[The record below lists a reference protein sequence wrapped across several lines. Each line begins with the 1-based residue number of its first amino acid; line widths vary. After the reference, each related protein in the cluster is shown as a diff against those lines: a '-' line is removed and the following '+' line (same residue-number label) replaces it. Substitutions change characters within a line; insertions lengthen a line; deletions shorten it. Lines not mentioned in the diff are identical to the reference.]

1 MAKSDDIL
9 KKYGITQVRGSE
21 SGSGASKSSAT
32 STTNT
37 SSSKPKTT
45 GTGIGKAD
53 SILSKYGIT
62 QVRGNTNNFESW
74 QQDSINTMAQISSFY
89 NGQWKSAADSEAFNQ
104 SFQQHLYELMAS
116 GSRYRS
122 LYADDDEVTSYID
135 QMVNALGH
143 SGSDA
148 FDVAKSMGQFTSAD
162 EYDTAVRQYGYQQKY
177 QGNSYDQIQGILA
190 QMEDGEEKEWL
201 SAYAPSV
208 MTPDDYGKLISQN
221 NPQIEQLEADYEK
234 FAVLATQ
241 VDTGSKRAET
251 VAAYNRFVEMYGS
264 PAELKRKIEALKAE
278 NWQYQNAINYNFLD
292 DNADYGQQSKV
303 ATNEATTGFGIGI
316 GKGWWGVG
324 DPTYDYINDLEGTR
338 QKSITATASNSW
350 APYTIYDH
358 MKPEEIANY
367 NYLYNT
373 AGKDEADAYLEYLE
387 YTLNQRR
394 MGKTQEIATKFA
406 DQAPVFASAVSVPVN
421 LMSGIGALDV
431 AGQNIVKGIKEGV
444 TGEYAGPVD
453 YNRSAMSGSVISSTI
468 RGTVAQ
474 NIADATGVIKLDET
488 KHPVLSKILNGKSLG
503 DVYQLGMSMADS
515 ASIALMS
522 PVFGSAGTV
531 FLGGSAASQ
540 GILDAVANGATDGQ
554 AITMGILNG
563 AFEMLF
569 EKVSLENL
577 LKGDAKN
584 IVHAFLQ
591 QGFVEGTEELNTT
604 IANTLADII
613 IMAENSNWQKNIDAY
628 VAQGLSLEEAQKQA
642 FLDAAIQAGWDFVGG
657 MASGG
662 IMGSVSMPIMN
673 AQQRNAEASAL
684 YGADPGALVDEA
696 LEINPNN
703 SYAQRMQG
711 RLGKGK
717 TLSGGQMNRLVQ
729 QNEKALT
736 AQDMTAIQSAAETR
750 LTELGE
756 TGDVSAV
763 AAALAKQ
770 AAGKRLTRAEQQ
782 TIAGS
787 KYGQR
792 VANELNTENIQSGE
806 YSSSWA
812 ESIDTQRINV
822 EEYSRLVEAAQL
834 PQQDAETTGVQVVPQ
849 KQNIAQAPK
858 AEPVAA
864 VEAPVASVLE
874 NRTVSKGESV
884 PENDQQVTG
893 KLTGKES
900 LQVAEDGVTRQES
913 TGKAVM
919 PQKIVSISNGN
930 AVIQTDNGE
939 ISAEDIAFGDKDT
952 DMLWR
957 SAIDF
962 HGINPA
968 GANGIIRAYRSG
980 DSVTTYL
987 SGAAQ
992 EFRNGY
998 YNLPSGGQYADKLT
1012 SAQREIIYDL
1022 GQKAAGENTAKAQ
1035 AFATKAKKVAVSKKE
1050 TTTSRNGKVHFA
1062 RKGRTFDA
1070 VRETALETM
1079 EQLSAVLGVEFH
1091 VYESYKNADGKR
1103 VYKDSD
1109 GNEVSALN
1117 GYYDPKDGS
1126 IHIDLNAGTGG
1137 KGTMLFTI
1145 AHELT
1150 HFIKQ
1155 WSPAKFKVLAN
1166 FLINQ
1171 YSKQN
1176 VSVNEL
1182 VDAQIAKAEKSGRD
1196 LSWDEAFEEMIA
1208 DSMEA
1213 MLTDGNVV
1221 QMMADLKQ
1229 QDKTLW
1235 QKICDWFRD
1244 LAENLKAVV
1253 DAYKGYR
1260 PDSQEG
1266 RMVADMRDVI
1276 AMLESFY
1283 ADALADASDNY
1294 QAAGVQ
1300 KNTTREGSVKYSI
1313 ERTKDMSWD
1322 EQIKGA
1328 LYDGK
1333 NIRRNDTLIVADPAD
1348 TAVANVIKDVPLAI
1362 PLSILTKA
1370 STGKD
1375 VSHSIKRGKLANLD
1389 EGIKNATMTI
1399 VNPERNAVVFVTN
1412 ITQGGLPVIAA
1423 FDMNATFD
1431 GDKVHKATSIHL
1443 QVDTQA
1449 MLQNLPESATVY
1461 VQKNELDPVGATN
1474 NLRGLA
1480 AKIKFIKNVAQHA
1493 KNVKKKFSLRDTG
1506 EDLDTKEKEIVD
1518 SVDERIPITID
1529 MTEAERYEALKDRS
1543 ISVTAKTNM
1552 DALRSIEEKIGQET
1566 ETAILLRE
1574 TDRKKLFVKIA
1585 EEFDVF
1591 KEYSNADVKLT
1602 FNFSKGNLKES
1613 VGKQRKNYSDFAK
1626 MLSCL
1631 NEIIETAIGIEVH
1644 NRNSDGY
1651 KPDPTLKSVY
1661 VLVSAFEDGNNI
1673 IPVKLEIKE
1682 FADKDNTLYVA
1693 IALESIK
1700 KDEVVKQG
1708 NTENGVTQY
1717 SRSSIIKIAD
1727 LFSKI
1732 NPTDES
1738 FLKYVP
1744 KQFLTKSNDAVQN
1757 QQSADNKTFTAQSDN
1772 QFSDR
1777 DPELEKV
1784 NRMLEKQNEKLKD
1797 DVAYLK
1803 ELLKLQKQVTGGA
1816 KFTKTSVEAAAG
1828 QLMKYADAKGNKNEL
1843 AKLLNSLYEYIA
1855 KGEELTWEGVKEA
1868 AAPAVEWLQWHEN
1881 TKKQLADYAY
1891 DEELIAQDL
1900 LRQVYDSY
1908 WNISTLYTV
1917 ADKMQKEI
1925 NKLKHEHSNRM
1936 STLRKDHREQTAQL
1950 KQEHREAVQRVRQ
1963 AERERGEKK
1972 LQDISKRYQESRERG
1987 VENRRKT
1994 EMRRKIRRTIMELDK
2009 LLNRGD
2015 KKKNVKE
2022 DMKDFVAQ
2030 ALKSADIL
2038 FTDEY
2043 SREDMILNGIGTGL
2057 KGQEAKYIAEARE
2070 IMEQMGNLPSGSY
2083 EAFQQRQEAEAR
2095 LKGKLAYRMSKLQDV
2110 FTRERARLNA
2120 AEVSDVLGNLA
2131 DAYASLE
2138 DSEHSYV
2145 NGAFHENVYQ
2155 YLLMLKKDV
2164 GGTTVKDMNLNQLE
2178 ELHKAYT
2185 MVLTTVRNANK
2196 MFAANMK
2203 QTREQLGNQTIAEVR
2218 KAGGEKELWLPGE
2231 DKINAFF
2238 WNNEKP
2244 VYAFER
2250 IGSST
2255 LARLFEN
2262 IRAGEDTWAK
2272 DMDHARKYYLEQSKK
2287 HKYDSWDFNKQYN
2300 FTSSSGIDFS
2310 LNLEQIM
2317 SLYAYS
2323 KREQA
2328 HDHLMKGGFVFDG
2341 NTEVQVS
2348 KMGIPVT
2355 YLNKSAK
2362 AHNVSPEIL
2371 GEIIGK
2377 LTSDQKAFVDKMQ
2390 NYLSDTMGA
2399 KGNEVS
2405 IQLYGVELFKEKNY
2419 FPLRSAG
2426 QYMERAK
2433 EADQKKEHGQIS
2445 IVNSGFTKSTTPK
2458 SSNPVVLSGFMNVW
2472 ADHVNEMSMYHSFV
2486 LPMEDFRRVYNYTTP
2501 NTENGQSASVNSAIQ
2516 NAYGEAATKYI
2527 DQLYQDL
2534 NGGAISDPRESLVKA
2549 LMGRFKK
2556 AAVFASLSVVIQ
2568 QPSAIGRA
2576 FAIIDP
2582 KYFVGTKVDN
2592 KRHKALWA
2600 ELKMYAPVASIKE
2613 MGYFDTGMGKSAQD
2627 FIKGKRYGSL
2637 KEKAAALFTDSDYR
2651 DELLSK
2657 APALAD
2663 ELTWCA
2669 IWDAVKRETKAK
2681 NSGMNVKSEEFLQ
2694 LAGKRFTE
2702 VITKTQV
2709 YDSVLSRSANMRS
2722 KGNFMSMWT
2731 AFMAE
2736 PTTTINM
2743 VEDALRKG
2751 KQGDRKYAARTM
2763 GAVLCSVILNSA
2775 LASLVYAMRD
2785 DDEDET
2791 FLEKYVQSFAVE
2803 ILDGI
2808 NPLTYYPFLK
2818 DVWSILQGFDIERA
2832 DMSLITSLTEALTK
2846 LVQIYSKD
2854 TDGMDEDQLAAHT
2867 KNLANAW
2874 WGVVDY
2880 VTALAGIPVKNV
2892 RRDINGAI
2900 NTVKT
2905 IAADLTDRDTSWG
2918 SLLDKTW
2925 DDVKNSIPVVG
2936 WLPDETAADKL
2947 YKATVNGDTAYQK
2960 RLSSSY
2966 STESALNSAIRKG
2979 LRNNDSRI
2987 WQAAVAWNNNDLET
3001 YKQIAIS
3008 IVAEGNFSQDN
3019 VVMAI
3024 RAEAEALAPDEVE
3037 NTSASNAKSYFTAE
3051 KFAVAIAQ
3059 SNDAMAAVI
3068 KEDIIETAIKN
3079 GKTAD
3084 EAEQSFKSSA
3094 KSKLKELFLA
3104 GEISEEQAVSA
3115 LTNYLGLEMEDAESD
3130 VGEWTFK
3137 AEYPELD
3144 GIVSYTQFANWQ
3156 IYGQSSG
3163 VALEIL
3169 TDVAGFRKDG
3179 TSGNVKSQEEV
3190 AAYIDSLPISSSQ
3203 KDALWCCFWKE
3214 STLNNAPWHQTE

>member
-1 MAKSDDIL
+1 MA
-9 KKYGITQVRGSE
+9 
-21 SGSGASKSSAT
+21 SAT
-32 STTNT
+32 SELYKKWQQENQSAQPNDDKPSGSAT
-37 SSSKPKTT
+37 SQLYQQWRRYDFEKNREAYEADIQSRMQALQGKESDFFSSYNARVKNSNPNSYV
-45 GTGIGKAD
+45 AD
-53 SILSKYGIT
+53 SGDWY
-62 QVRGNTNNFESW
+62 
-74 QQDSINTMAQISSFY
+74 DSVSQ
-89 NGQWKSAADSEAFNQ
+89 AF
-104 SFQQHLYELMAS
+104 
-116 GSRYRS
+116 
-122 LYADDDEVTSYID
+122 
-135 QMVNALGH
+135 
-143 SGSDA
+143 
-148 FDVAKSMGQFTSAD
+148 D
-162 EYDTAVRQYGYQQKY
+162 EYDTEAVKLMLDLKKY
-177 QGNSYDQIQGILA
+177 ADFYDKDYIDSMISSVQNSLRNYRSVKDYAEAERNYYAQWENEEEFKSYIAQVQEQENKKNLDVDEAQREIDALKEELNALKVTNVVPQNNYLTGNSSDTSTPYATGQQAQMKATPTEARITELEKMISQKEAYMNSAKRLQDGVALAGAVTNDDFDDFSGYVSTKSDDFVVGLTNQYSLGYEDLTYEYINNQNGLRDEIKNKHKLYTGDGTESYYESQGYDYLTEDEISIYNYYYAKEGKKKAEEYLNSIQETLNYRKATQMYEPIENQTLLELAFGVGAGLDQFTSGIRGLLNFKDDYIPVSATQIASGMVREDLKDAGPTLPEWMGGGSLGQMGYDAITTSANMAPSILA
-190 QMEDGEEKEWL
+190 SVAIGMLNPAAGQAVGSALMGGAAAGNAYQEALNEGYSKDQARSYGMLVGASEIAMEKVLGGI
-201 SAYAPSV
+201 SALGGNSPL
-208 MTPDDYGKLISQN
+208 GKLITGNVANADTALKMIAKRIGGSMISEFSEEYLQEVLTPVFENMILRTDNEVKLFSAEALYSGILGALTAGIMEGPGAITGEVNTYNTGLDLQAKGITAQN
-221 NPQIEQLEADYEK
+221 
-234 FAVLATQ
+234 LAEI
-241 VDTGSKRAET
+241 GSKFSADTLAYQIASKVDENTGAYTIGRLFNEIGATMTEQN
-251 VAAYNRFVEMYGS
+251 VADITNALVEEGMTEDIAKKNAQVIAYIVDGGEVSDLQMRMIQKN
-264 PAELKRKIEALKAE
+264 EALA
-278 NWQYQNAINYNFLD
+278 
-292 DNADYGQQSKV
+292 KV
-303 ATNEATTGFGIGI
+303 MKEVII
-316 GKGWWGVG
+316 
-324 DPTYDYINDLEGTR
+324 DP
-338 QKSITATASNSW
+338 NS
-350 APYTIYDH
+350 A
-358 MKPEEIANY
+358 
-367 NYLYNT
+367 
-373 AGKDEADAYLEYLE
+373 
-387 YTLNQRR
+387 LNQR
-394 MGKTQEIATKFA
+394 M
-406 DQAPVFASAVSVPVN
+406 
-421 LMSGIGALDV
+421 
-431 AGQNIVKGIKEGV
+431 KG
-444 TGEYAGPVD
+444 Y
-453 YNRSAMSGSVISSTI
+453 
-468 RGTVAQ
+468 
-474 NIADATGVIKLDET
+474 
-488 KHPVLSKILNGKSLG
+488 
-503 DVYQLGMSMADS
+503 
-515 ASIALMS
+515 
-522 PVFGSAGTV
+522 
-531 FLGGSAASQ
+531 
-540 GILDAVANGATDGQ
+540 
-554 AITMGILNG
+554 
-563 AFEMLF
+563 
-569 EKVSLENL
+569 
-577 LKGDAKN
+577 
-584 IVHAFLQ
+584 
-591 QGFVEGTEELNTT
+591 TE
-604 IANTLADII
+604 
-613 IMAENSNWQKNIDAY
+613 
-628 VAQGLSLEEAQKQA
+628 
-642 FLDAAIQAGWDFVGG
+642 
-657 MASGG
+657 
-662 IMGSVSMPIMN
+662 
-673 AQQRNAEASAL
+673 
-684 YGADPGALVDEA
+684 
-696 LEINPNN
+696 
-703 SYAQRMQG
+703 
-711 RLGKGK
+711 
-717 TLSGGQMNRLVQ
+717 
-729 QNEKALT
+729 
-736 AQDMTAIQSAAETR
+736 
-750 LTELGE
+750 
-756 TGDVSAV
+756 V
-763 AAALAKQ
+763 AALSTK
-770 AAGKRLTRAEQQ
+770 
-782 TIAGS
+782 
-787 KYGQR
+787 
-792 VANELNTENIQSGE
+792 
-806 YSSSWA
+806 
-812 ESIDTQRINV
+812 
-822 EEYSRLVEAAQL
+822 EYSRLVEAAQQ
-834 PQQDAETTGVQVVPQ
+834 PQEAAEATGEQVVT
-849 KQNIAQAPK
+849 QAPK
-858 AEPVAA
+858 VAQEVQA
-864 VEAPVASVLE
+864 DTTQAPMATVQE
-874 NRTVSKGESV
+874 NRTVSKEESV
-884 PENDQQVTG
+884 PANDQQVTG

-919 PQKIVSISNGN
+919 PQKIVSISNGK
-930 AVIQTDNGE
+930 AVIQTDNGK
-939 ISAEDIAFGDKDT
+939 ISAEDIVFGDKDT

-1012 SAQREIIYDL
+1012 SAQREIIYEL

-1035 AFATKAKKVAVSKKE
+1035 AKATKAKKVAVSKKE

-1109 GNEVSALN
+1109 GNEVSAPN
-1117 GYYDPKDGS
+1117 GYIDPKDGS

-1182 VDAQIAKAEKSGRD
+1182 VDAQIAKAEKSGRE
-1196 LSWDEAFEEMIA
+1196 LSWDEAFEEMVA

-1235 QKICDWFRD
+1235 QKICGWFRD

-1276 AMLESFY
+1276 VMLESFY

-1294 QAAGVQ
+1294 QATGVQ

-1313 ERTKDMSWD
+1313 ERTKNMSWD

-1328 LYDGK
+1328 LYDEK

-1348 TAVANVIKDVPLAI
+1348 TAVANVINDVPLAI

-1493 KNVKKKFSLRDTG
+1493 KNVKKKFSLWDTE
-1506 EDLDTKEKEIVD
+1506 EDLNPKEKEIVD
-1518 SVDERIPITID
+1518 SMDERIPITMD

-1868 AAPAVEWLQWHEN
+1868 AAPAVEWLQGHEN
-1881 TKKQLADYAY
+1881 TKKQIADYAY

-1908 WNISTLYTV
+1908 WNVSTLYTV

-1950 KQEHREAVQRVRQ
+1950 KQEHREAMQRVRQ
-1963 AERERGEKK
+1963 VERERSEKK
-1972 LQDISKRYQESRERG
+1972 QQDISKRYQESRERG

-2022 DMKDFVAQ
+2022 DMRDFVAQ

-2043 SREDMILNGIGTGL
+2043 SREDMILNGIGTDL
-2057 KGQEAKYIAEARE
+2057 TEQEAKYIAEARE

-2110 FTRERARLNA
+2110 FTRERARFNA
-2120 AEVSDVLGNLA
+2120 AKVSDVLGNLA

-2164 GGTTVKDMNLNQLE
+2164 GGTTVKDMSLNQLE

-2185 MVLTTVRNANK
+2185 MVLTTVHNANK

-2255 LARLFEN
+2255 LAKLFEN
-2262 IRAGEDTWAK
+2262 IRAGEDTWAQ
-2272 DMDHARKYYLEQSKK
+2272 DMDYARKYYLEQSQKY
-2287 HKYDSWDFNKQYN
+2287 KYDSWDFNKQYN

-2486 LPMEDFRRVYNYTTP
+2486 LPMEDFRRVYNYKTTP
-2501 NTENGQSASVNSAIQ
+2501 SENQESVSVNSTIQ

-2681 NSGMNVKSEEFLQ
+2681 NSGMSVKSEEFLQ

-2722 KGNFMSMWT
+2722 KGNFMSMLT

-2743 VEDALRKG
+2743 VEDALRKS

-2854 TDGMDEDQLAAHT
+2854 TDGMDEEQLAAHT
-2867 KNLANAW
+2867 KNLADAW

-2925 DDVKNSIPVVG
+2925 DNVKNSIPVVG

-2987 WQAAVAWNNNDLET
+2987 WEAAIAWNNNDLET
-3001 YKQIAIS
+3001 YKQIAMS

-3024 RAEAEALAPDEVE
+3024 RAEAEALAPDVVE

-3163 VALEIL
+3163 VAMETL

-3179 TSGNVKSQEEV
+3179 TSGNVKSQDEV
-3190 AAYIDSLPISSSQ
+3190 ATYIDSLPISSSQ